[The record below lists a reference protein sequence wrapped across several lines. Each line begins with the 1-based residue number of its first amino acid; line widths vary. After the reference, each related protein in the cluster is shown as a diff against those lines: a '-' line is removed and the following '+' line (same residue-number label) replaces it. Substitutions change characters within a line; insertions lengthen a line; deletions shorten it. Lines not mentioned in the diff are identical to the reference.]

1 MEINL
6 FVTFMVATIATIAF
20 SIMLN
25 SPKKYLLVQGIIG
38 AIGWCSYMV
47 LQKDLGMSS
56 FYANFIATLLLS
68 LASEISA
75 RIFKQPTTIFVIPGI
90 IPLVPGLGMYQGMER
105 IIQNYY
111 NAGMTVLMTAITD
124 AGAIALGVMMM
135 TSIFRV
141 LKLNRATEQ
150 MARILPIKNETIK

>member
-1 MEINL
+1 MELNL
-6 FVTFMVATIATIAF
+6 FTTFLVATIATVAF
-20 SIMLN
+20 GIMLN
-25 SPKKYLLVQGIIG
+25 SPKKYVLVQGVIG
-38 AIGWCSYMV
+38 AIGWCAYMV
-47 LQKDLGMSS
+47 LKKDMGMSS
-56 FYANFIATLLLS
+56 FYANLVATLILS

-75 RIFKQPTTIFVIPGI
+75 RIFKQPTTVFVIPGI

-124 AGAIALGVMMM
+124 AAAIALGVMMM

-141 LKLNRATEQ
+141 LKLNRLTDQ
-150 MARILPIKNETIK
+150 VVGIIPKGKI

>member
-6 FVTFMVATIATIAF
+6 FVTFIVATIATIAF
-20 SIMLN
+20 SVMLN

-38 AIGWCSYMV
+38 ALGWCSYMV
-47 LQKDLGMSS
+47 LHKEWGMSS

-141 LKLNRATEQ
+141 LKLNRAADQ
-150 MARILPIKNETIK
+150 VVRIFPGKSKD